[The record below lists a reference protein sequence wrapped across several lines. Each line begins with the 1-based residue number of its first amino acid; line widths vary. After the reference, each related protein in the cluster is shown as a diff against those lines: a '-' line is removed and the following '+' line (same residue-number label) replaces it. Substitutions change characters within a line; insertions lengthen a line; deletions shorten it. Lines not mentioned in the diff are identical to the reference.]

1 MHQIDGAPL
10 RGAGMSQADAN
21 TERVAVTVRV
31 PAYQKEAWVDEADRL
46 DMSQSEFVRTM
57 VQAGR
62 HDLGIADAFGD
73 PRGVD
78 ADSPSTEQQSAT
90 TTASVEGASPP
101 TDPRGNDLETRLL
114 EVLDRR
120 DVLSFDELV
129 EAVAG
134 DIEERVDET
143 MGDLQSRGAVR
154 YSGREG
160 GYTLVDR

>member
-1 MHQIDGAPL
+1 
-10 RGAGMSQADAN
+10 MSQADAD
-21 TERVAVTVRV
+21 TDRVAVTVRL
-31 PAYQKEAWVDEADRL
+31 PAYQKQAWVEEADRL

-62 HDLGIADAFGD
+62 RDLGIADAFGD
-73 PRGVD
+73 PKGVD
-78 ADSPSTEQQSAT
+78 ADSPSTEHEPATNSA
-90 TTASVEGASPP
+90 SEEGASPP

-114 EVLDRR
+114 EALDRR

-160 GYTLVDR
+160 GYTLVER